1 MFISVSGFSS
11 STTLMRHTKGSL
23 PSALGSVSRFV
34 QFSEVK
40 YRIGLCLLYREH
52 NIDQFTS
59 QLLTEK
65 SNKRACWN
73 GWKAGDGVEEFLR
86 RCGIADDVFL
96 CA

>member
-1 MFISVSGFSS
+1 M
-11 STTLMRHTKGSL
+11 
-23 PSALGSVSRFV
+23 

-73 GWKAGDGVEEFLR
+73 GWKAGDGVEESLR